1 MGLKWDS
8 TLLITVRDIKTSI
21 CSVYRLWVHL
31 WLSDRPTDGPTDW
44 LINQLT
50 NQLTNWPTNSLTNR
64 LTNQPTDWSIDRS
77 TNQPTDW
84 PTDRSTDGPTNQPTE
99 QPTNQPIDRPTDR
112 PTNRQTDYGTY
123 IRLVFVQI
131 GTMFVSSF
139 VLTNFSVL
147 SAQFNSSFLQFAA
160 YIRLLVSAWITDFA
174 ELNIN
179 GRNTCRP
186 GVFI

>member
-21 CSVYRLWVHL
+21 CSVYLFA
-31 WLSDRPTDGPTDW
+31 LSLTFWPTDRRTDW
-44 LINQLT
+44 
-50 NQLTNWPTNSLTNR
+50 

-123 IRLVFVQI
+123 IRLVLVQI

-147 SAQFNSSFLQFAA
+147 SAQFNSSYLQFAA